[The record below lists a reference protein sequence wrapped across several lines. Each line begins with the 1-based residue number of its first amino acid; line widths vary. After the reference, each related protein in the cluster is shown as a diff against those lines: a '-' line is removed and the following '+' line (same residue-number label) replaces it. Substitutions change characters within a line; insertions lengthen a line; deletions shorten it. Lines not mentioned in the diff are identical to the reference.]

1 MAKKKLFTGDF
12 EIHASVKMLY
22 PYIESASGLSE
33 WFADNVTINNIDKT
47 LSFHW
52 DNEEHR
58 AREVARRTNHFVKF
72 EFLGDDGEKS
82 DLAYVELRL
91 EFNEM
96 TQSVYLK
103 VTDYSEFD
111 DAQEMQE
118 LWEGLI
124 ENLRNVVGG

>member
-72 EFLGDDGEKS
+72 EFLGDDGDGRDHS
-82 DLAYVELRL
+82 YVELRL

-96 TQSVYLK
+96 TQSVFLK

-111 DAQEMQE
+111 DGQEMLE